1 MARGSAG
8 GSPPGP
14 KCPHS
19 LPPRKQLF
27 WHNDIYNPTPRHP
40 LPLQWLGADGGSTGA
55 LPPGLPPGPRFPRF
69 PRPLGP
75 APAQAPPPP
84 LPWPLGSPGRASSL
98 RRQMAQPQRREKYQ
112 GRDINT
118 SAARGAERTGQ
129 TKGASEAGRPE
140 TPKCRPG
147 ALRPAEAAGA
157 PAAATAAFLRVHL
170 LRRMKSPGGEHSRHK
185 ADLRGGV
192 IH

>member
-27 WHNDIYNPTPRHP
+27 WHNDIYNPTPATPSHSSGLEQMGGAQGPFHP
-40 LPLQWLGADGGSTGA
+40 ASR
-55 LPPGLPPGPRFPRF
+55 PGLASLASHGPSA
-69 PRPLGP
+69 RP
-75 APAQAPPPP
+75 PAQAPPPP

-129 TKGASEAGRPE
+129 TKGALEAGRPE

-147 ALRPAEAAGA
+147 ALGPAEAAGA